1 MTNTKFIALLNLY
14 LDHQIEPRDV
24 ALLEAEISRNPARR
38 EIYRQYCRMHKGC
51 EHLAETFREQ
61 APAPR
66 ISARHLQQ
74 VRPAPATRRF
84 APWAMG
90 LGGLAAAASLTLLVV
105 TRPSEPAAPLMAA
118 TSAAEQVAPGNP
130 PAPSAQPIL
139 RLPAPVATTVSLQ
152 TVFNPARTE
161 TIALP
166 EAQES
171 VLFADEQFDRFDWMH
186 HVQMTPVQL
195 DEYHFQVRPALGE
208 DRQRTFRSR
217 KPFQGNV
224 EMTAF
229 QFQR

>member
-1 MTNTKFIALLNLY
+1 MTHTKFIALLNLY
-14 LDHQIEPRDV
+14 LDHQIKATDA

-51 EHLAETFREQ
+51 VQLAEAFREQ

-66 ISARHLQQ
+66 ISARHLQSTRSA
-74 VRPAPATRRF
+74 RPARRV
-84 APWAMG
+84 APWVFG
-90 LGGLAAAASLTLLVV
+90 LGGLAAAASLAVVVV
-105 TRPSEPAAPLMAA
+105 TRAPDAGGPILALAETPALAQALPEPAAK
-118 TSAAEQVAPGNP
+118 
-130 PAPSAQPIL
+130 QPIL
-139 RLPAPVATTVSLQ
+139 SLPGPSVAQASLQ
-152 TVFNPARTE
+152 TVFNPAQTE
-161 TIALP
+161 AITLP
-166 EAQES
+166 ETAES
-171 VLFADEQFDRFDWMH
+171 LLLADETFDYFDWMH

-195 DEYHFQVRPALGE
+195 EEYQFQVRPAVDE